1 MTDLSR
7 IRNFCIIAHIDH
19 GKSTLADRMLELT
32 QTVEQRKMQEQ
43 VLDAMD
49 LERERG
55 ITIKSHPVCLKY
67 KAKDG
72 ETYQFNLMD
81 TPGHVDFSY
90 EVSRSLAACDGAI
103 LVVDAAQGVEAQT
116 VSNAFLASDEDLD
129 MVPVLNKVDLPNAD
143 TDAVS
148 QQIEDILAIDAT
160 EAIHISAKSGM
171 GIEDVMEAVVSQI
184 PPPTIPEVNDGAT
197 RALVFDSKYDAY
209 QGVVI
214 YLRMFN
220 GQFKKGDKI
229 RVMSSGKQYEI
240 KQVGKFVPEQVQT
253 EGLHQGE
260 VGYITANMKDPSE
273 IKIGDTIT
281 HHRGPA
287 EEPLPGFQE
296 IKPMVFAGL
305 YPVDTSEYEKLAA
318 SLDKLQLN
326 DCSFSFSNESS
337 VALGLGFRCGFLGLL
352 HMEIITERLRRE
364 YNLNLITTYPAVEYH
379 VYMTNGEMVKVDN
392 PIYMP
397 DITKIERI
405 EEPRIK
411 AYIICLTDHIGDM
424 MQLVLD
430 RRGQVTHTDSIDG
443 KRVMLTCDLP
453 LNEILIDFYD
463 KLKTVS
469 RGYASMDYE
478 HSEYRPDDMVKMDIM
493 VHGEIIDAFSS
504 IVHRTKAVPR
514 GRQMCKN
521 LKDILPR
528 QAFSVPV
535 QAALNSNII
544 ARETIQAFRKDVTA
558 KCYGGDI
565 SRKRKLLEKQ
575 KEGKKKLKQI
585 GKVSIPQEAFIQV
598 LKSDTN

>member
-1 MTDLSR
+1 MTDLSH

-32 QTVEQRKMQEQ
+32 QTIEQRKMKEQ
-43 VLDAMD
+43 ILDAMD

-67 KAKDG
+67 TAKDG
-72 ETYQFNLMD
+72 KEYQFNLMD

-116 VSNAFLASDEDLD
+116 VSNAFLAADEDLT

-171 GIEDVMEAVVSQI
+171 GIEDVMEAVVAQI
-184 PPPTIPEVNDGAT
+184 PPPKPAPGGEGVT

-209 QGVVI
+209 QGVII

-220 GQFKKGDKI
+220 GTLKKGDRM
-229 RVMSSGKQYEI
+229 RVMSTGNNYEI
-240 KQVGKFVPEQVQT
+240 KQAGKFVPEQVQT
-253 EGLHQGE
+253 DVLTEGE

-281 HHRGPA
+281 LHRGAA
-287 EEPLPGFQE
+287 EEALAGFQE
-296 IKPMVFAGL
+296 IKPMVFAGI
-305 YPVDTSEYEKLAA
+305 YPVDTAEYEKLSA
-318 SLDKLQLN
+318 SLDKLVLN

-337 VALGLGFRCGFLGLL
+337 LALGLGFRCGFLGLL

-379 VYMTNGEMVKVDN
+379 VYMTSGDMVKVDN

-430 RRGQVTHTDSIDG
+430 RRGQVTCTDSIDG

-463 KLKTVS
+463 RLKTVS

-478 HSEYRPDDMVKMDIM
+478 HSEYRADDMVKMDIM
-493 VHGEIIDAFSS
+493 VHGEVIDAFSS
-504 IVHRTKAVPR
+504 IVHRSKAVGR
-514 GRQMCKN
+514 GRQMCKS

-575 KEGKKKLKQI
+575 KEGKKKMKQI
-585 GKVSIPQEAFIQV
+585 GKVSIPQDAFIQV
-598 LKSDTN
+598 LKSDKK

>member
-1 MTDLSR
+1 M
-7 IRNFCIIAHIDH
+7 
-19 GKSTLADRMLELT
+19 T
-32 QTVEQRKMQEQ
+32 QTVDERKMKEQ

-67 KAKDG
+67 TAKDG
-72 ETYQFNLMD
+72 TDYQFNLMD

-90 EVSRSLAACDGAI
+90 EVSRSLAACDGAV

-116 VSNAFLASDEDLD
+116 VSNAFLAADEELA

-160 EAIHISAKSGM
+160 EAIHISAKSGL
-171 GIEDVMEAVVSQI
+171 GVEDVMEAIITQI
-184 PPPTIPEVNDGAT
+184 PPPKPEPGGEGTT

-209 QGVVI
+209 QGVII
-214 YLRMFN
+214 YVRMFN
-220 GQFKKGDKI
+220 GSLKKGDRM
-229 RVMSSGKQYEI
+229 RVMSTGSNFEV
-240 KQVGKFVPEQVQT
+240 KQVGKFVPEQVKVDVLG
-253 EGLHQGE
+253 EGE
-260 VGYITANMKDPSE
+260 VGFITANMKDPSE

-281 HHRGPA
+281 LHRGAA
-287 EEPLPGFQE
+287 EVALAGFKE
-296 IKPMVFAGL
+296 ITPMVFAGL
-305 YPVDTSEYEKLAA
+305 YPVDTAEYEKLSA
-318 SLDKLQLN
+318 SLDKLVLN

-337 VALGLGFRCGFLGLL
+337 LALGLGFRCGFLGLL

-379 VYMTNGEMVKVDN
+379 VHMTNGEMVKVDN

-397 DITKIERI
+397 EVTRI
-405 EEPRIK
+405 DRIDEPRIK

-463 KLKTVS
+463 RLKTVS

-478 HSEYRPDDMVKMDIM
+478 HSEYRTDDMVKLDIM
-493 VHGEIIDAFSS
+493 VHGELIDAFSS
-504 IVHRTKAVPR
+504 IVHRTKAVGR
-514 GRQMCKN
+514 GRQMCKS
-521 LKDILPR
+521 LKEILPR

-575 KEGKKKLKQI
+575 KEGKKKLKLI
-585 GKVSIPQEAFIQV
+585 GKVSIPQDAFIQV
-598 LKSDTN
+598 LKSETK

>member
-19 GKSTLADRMLELT
+19 GKSTLADRMLEMT
-32 QTVEQRKMQEQ
+32 QTVEQRKMKEQ

-67 KAKDG
+67 TAKDG
-72 ETYQFNLMD
+72 KEYQFNLMD

-90 EVSRSLAACDGAI
+90 EVSRSLAACDGAV

-116 VSNAFLASDEDLD
+116 VSNAFLASEEDLV
-129 MVPVLNKVDLPNAD
+129 MIPVLNKVDLPNAD

-160 EAIHISAKSGM
+160 DAIHISAKSGM
-171 GIEDVMEAVVSQI
+171 GVVDVMEAIVERI
-184 PPPTIPEVNDGAT
+184 PAPKPAEGGEGVT

-209 QGVVI
+209 QGVII
-214 YLRMFN
+214 YVRMFN
-220 GQFKKGDKI
+220 GAIKKGDRM
-229 RVMSSGKQYEI
+229 RVMSTGNNYEV
-240 KQVGKFVPEQVQT
+240 KQVGKFVPDQVLTDELT
-253 EGLHQGE
+253 EGE
-260 VGYITANMKDPSE
+260 VGFITANMKDPSE

-281 HHRGPA
+281 LHRGAA
-287 EEPLPGFQE
+287 EESLPGFQE
-296 IKPMVFAGL
+296 IQPMVFAGL
-305 YPVDTSEYEKLAA
+305 YPVDTAEYEKLAA
-318 SLDKLQLN
+318 SLDKLVLN

-337 VALGLGFRCGFLGLL
+337 LALGLGFRCGFLGLL

-379 VYMTNGEMVKVDN
+379 VHLTNGTMVKVDN

-397 DITKIERI
+397 DITKIQTI

-411 AYIICLTDHIGDM
+411 AYIICWTDHIGDM

-430 RRGQVTHTDSIDG
+430 RRGQVTNTASIDG

-478 HSEYRPDDMVKMDIM
+478 HSEYRADDMVKLDIM

-504 IVHRTKAVPR
+504 IVHRTKAVAR
-514 GRQMCKN
+514 GRQMCKS

-575 KEGKKKLKQI
+575 KEGKKKLKLI
-585 GKVSIPQEAFIQV
+585 GKVSIPQDAFIQV
-598 LKSDTN
+598 LKSENQ